1 MVNINQIERGVARYA
16 ESEILP
22 KLNVGGL
29 ARIAIGTAVGV
40 VVKRV
45 GTILEA
51 YTGAPAL
58 AMLGVVD
65 TGKNIDL
72 DLLMPEVK
80 KSIPAEGIHVE
91 IPNPLTGTP
100 LAAMTFRADDVDR
113 LYQYIVQS

>member
-1 MVNINQIERGVARYA
+1 MVSINQIERGVARYA

-45 GTILEA
+45 GAILEA

-58 AMLGVVD
+58 SMLGVVD
-65 TGKNIDL
+65 SARNVDIDL
-72 DLLMPEVK
+72 LVPEIK
-80 KSIPAEGIHVE
+80 RSIPSEGLHVE
-91 IPNPLTGTP
+91 IPNPLTNAP
-100 LAAMTFRADDVDR
+100 LASMTFHADDVDR
-113 LYQYIVQS
+113 LYQYIIQS

>member
-1 MVNINQIERGVARYA
+1 MVSINQIERGVARYA
-16 ESEILP
+16 ESEIMP

-45 GTILEA
+45 GTILET

-65 TGKNIDL
+65 ENKNIDI
-72 DLLMPEVK
+72 DLLIPEIK
-80 KSIPAEGIHVE
+80 KSIPSDGIHID

-100 LAAMTFRADDVDR
+100 LASMKFHAEDIDR
-113 LYQYIVQS
+113 LHQYIMQG